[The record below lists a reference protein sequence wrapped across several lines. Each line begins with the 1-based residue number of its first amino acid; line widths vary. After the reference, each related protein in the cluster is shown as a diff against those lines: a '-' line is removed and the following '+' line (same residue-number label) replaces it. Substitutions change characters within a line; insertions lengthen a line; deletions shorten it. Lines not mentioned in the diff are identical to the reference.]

1 MIFNIGM
8 IILLQQPCTVL
19 AV

>member
-1 MIFNIGM
+1 M